1 MNLKI
6 YINNLKGIDP
16 DLYYH
21 STKLIKGIN
30 DQFDESKLKERSTE
44 MILQKEL
51 NKIKTEY
58 EEDLEFQR
66 TELEAIYQTKIEE
79 ATIYQNEESK

>member
-1 MNLKI
+1 
-6 YINNLKGIDP
+6 
-16 DLYYH
+16 
-21 STKLIKGIN
+21 
-30 DQFDESKLKERSTE
+30 

-79 ATIYQNEESK
+79 ATIYQNEESKYNVKSLLKQS